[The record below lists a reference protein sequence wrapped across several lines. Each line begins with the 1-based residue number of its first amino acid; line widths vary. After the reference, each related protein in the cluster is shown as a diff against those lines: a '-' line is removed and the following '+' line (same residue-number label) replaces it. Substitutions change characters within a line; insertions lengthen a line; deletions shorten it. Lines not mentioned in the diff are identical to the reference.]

1 MAARRRSRLTL
12 SVLALL
18 LVAAGL
24 AFAFWPR
31 PVAVD
36 LGQVKRGP
44 MKLTIDEEGRT
55 RVHDTYVISTPVAGR
70 LLRVEVEPGDL
81 VEQGQTVVAR
91 MLPSLPSELDQRS
104 REEAQAAVAAA
115 EAAVRLARSELN
127 KAIADKEFAEIE
139 LERVRRLREMNSASQ
154 AELEAAVRTTR
165 AATASVESAEAG
177 ISVREAELSSARAR
191 LLSYNDHHLLNG
203 NAVKP
208 ALPDQSVPIRA
219 PDSGRVLRVIQQSE
233 TTLAAGTPIMEI
245 GDTAGD
251 LEVVVE
257 LLSTDAVK
265 VKPGDPV
272 LIEDWGG
279 VEALQGVVERVE
291 PWGFTK
297 YSALGVEE
305 QRVNAVIRFTDTRL
319 RQQRLGHG
327 YRVEARIVIWEDRNA
342 LIVPSSALF
351 REGQGWAVF
360 VVQNG
365 EARIRKVE
373 IGHDNGVEAEV
384 KSGLEPGQTVV
395 LYPSLELSQ
404 GKRVVRRL
412 VE

>member
-1 MAARRRSRLTL
+1 MAPRKRSRLTL

-18 LVAAGL
+18 FVAAGL
-24 AFAFWPR
+24 GFAFWPR
-31 PVAVD
+31 PIAVD
-36 LGQVKRGP
+36 LGHVKHGP
-44 MKLTIDEEGRT
+44 MMVTIDEEGRT

-70 LLRVEVEPGDL
+70 LLRVEVEPGDM
-81 VEQGQTVVAR
+81 VERGQTIVAR
-91 MLPSLPSELDQRS
+91 MLPTLPSELDLRS

-127 KAIADKEFAEIE
+127 KAIAEKEFADIE
-139 LERVRRLREMNSASQ
+139 LERLRRLREMNSASQ
-154 AELEAAVRTTR
+154 AELEAAVRTAR
-165 AATASVESAEAG
+165 AASASVESAEAG

-191 LLSYNDHHLLNG
+191 LVNYNDRVLNG
-203 NAVKP
+203 SAASEGVP
-208 ALPDQSVPIRA
+208 EQQFPIRA
-219 PDSGRVLRVIQQSE
+219 PESGRVLRVIQQSE
-233 TTLAAGTPIMEI
+233 TTLSAGTPILEI

-265 VKPGDPV
+265 VQPGDPV

-279 VEALQGVVERVE
+279 NEALQGVVERVD

-305 QRVNAVIRFTDTRL
+305 QRVNAVIKFTDTRL
-319 RQQRLGHG
+319 RQERLGHG
-327 YRVEARIVIWEDRNA
+327 FRVEARIVVWEDKDA

-351 REGQGWAVF
+351 REGQEWAVF
-360 VVQNG
+360 VVENG
-365 EARIRKVE
+365 EARIKRVK

-384 KSGLEPGQTVV
+384 EGGLEPGQTVV

-404 GKRVVRRL
+404 GKRVVQRL